1 NNKLFL
7 ITARNNSKNC
17 NIQIDKLG
25 IRGYFN
31 EIFIIPSNS
40 SSYQSKAQILMQNKV
55 DYFIGDTE
63 VDKKAALISG
73 VKFIPCYHGFRSKLF
88 LDKVSV

>member
-1 NNKLFL
+1 
-7 ITARNNSKNC
+7 
-17 NIQIDKLG
+17 
-25 IRGYFN
+25 
-31 EIFIIPSNS
+31 
-40 SSYQSKAQILMQNKV
+40 QILMQNKV